1 VRIHLGPRPTRAIAG
16 ALLLAAV
23 VAGCATPTRTG
34 LHGLPEKVFPPPRAA
49 REYPR
54 RSLAELEGA
63 AVALYPVL
71 GAYPPRFA
79 DARHREQV
87 YAVWAEL
94 ALDADA
100 IPRGEQ
106 PERRLFLLAEVYR
119 LGHNLDVTGAG
130 ERADGYLDACLSR
143 YPESSRCNRSAAWFY
158 LSVVPTPA
166 RLAQAERSLT
176 LLRAQAAPEPS
187 ENAEAGFV
195 FLAIARRDA
204 PGARAQI
211 DRYLRL
217 FPDSARANDLRR
229 MRDHL
234 GEDIPTRTVP

>member
-1 VRIHLGPRPTRAIAG
+1 MRVSVRPRPARTIAG
-16 ALLLAAV
+16 ALLLA
-23 VAGCATPTRTG
+23 VAIAACATPARTG
-34 LHGLPEKVFPPPRAA
+34 PHGLPEKVFPPPHDT

-71 GAYPPRFA
+71 GAYPPRFENA
-79 DARHREQV
+79 GHREQV
-87 YAVWAEL
+87 YAVWVDL
-94 ALDADA
+94 ALDAEA
-100 IPRGEQ
+100 IPRAQQ
-106 PERRLFLLAEVYR
+106 PERRLFVLAEVYR
-119 LGHNLDVTGAG
+119 LGHNLDVAGAG
-130 ERADGYLDACLSR
+130 ERADGYLNACLSR
-143 YPESSRCNRSAAWFY
+143 FPESSRCNRSAAWFY

-176 LLRAQAAPEPS
+176 LLRRQAAPEVS

-195 FLAIARRDA
+195 FLAIARRDV

-217 FPDSARANDLRR
+217 FPDSERANDLRR
-229 MRDHL
+229 MRDRL
-234 GEDIPTRTVP
+234 GEVHPRTVP